1 MKSFT
6 LLASAAL
13 TALASLP
20 LATGASIPSYLEMH
34 HTSRRELSH
43 AQVQA
48 ELGPLLSR
56 NATIIGPGGPG
67 TIVKLANALGI
78 PFMVKSRGHAPTDT
92 VGRFRGIQIDMS
104 KLQRITI
111 QPGGGSN
118 TTETAWFQGG
128 TYDNDN
134 LVNLNVVLANGS
146 ATRVNATSHPDL
158 WWGMQGAG
166 HNFGIVTSF
175 QSKIYPKKVDTW
187 HYHSYIFT
195 QDKLESLFEAL
206 NVLHGHGD
214 GSTPALMTANFG
226 MFQTVPSISQ
236 AEPAIT
242 WVFGYAGPAAE
253 AEALLEPYNRLGP
266 AAQES
271 GDMPYPQVAPAMGSG
286 MDQPICEPGHA
297 HVQSTPPFDAYNV
310 TAERELYGLLAR
322 TFARHPQLAAGAFAP
337 ARGVLDRGRGRGG
350 PGRLL
355 MLFET
360 RLPLS
365 DATPENLRLA
375 RELVREAR
383 EVWNAG
389 APGLKPA
396 SYVNYANGDEPLE
409 PMYGYEPWR
418 LQRLRALKRQY
429 DPHGRFSYY
438 NPIPSQ

>member
-6 LLASAAL
+6 LLASATL
-13 TALASLP
+13 TAVASLP

-56 NATIIGPGGPG
+56 NTTIIGPGGLGWDDVESLPDVRLVVVPG
-67 TIVKLANALGI
+67 AESDISTIAKLANALGI
-78 PFMVKSRGHAPTDT
+78 PFMVKNRGHALTNT
-92 VGRFRGIQIDMS
+92 VGRFRGIQIDICDCVGMMGPG
-104 KLQRITI
+104 L
-111 QPGGGSN
+111 GGGYGRY
-118 TTETAWFQGG
+118 QGLYG
-128 TYDNDN
+128 RIRDN
-134 LVNLNVVLANGS
+134 LVNLNAVLANGS
-146 ATRVNATSHPDL
+146 AIRVNATSHPGL

-214 GSTPALMTANFG
+214 GSTPALMAANFG
-226 MFQTVPSISQ
+226 MFQIVPSISQ
-236 AEPAIT
+236 AEPAII
-242 WVFGYAGPAAE
+242 WAFGCAGPAAE
-253 AEALLEPYNRLGP
+253 AEALLEPFNRLDP

-271 GDMPYPQVAPAMGSG
+271 GNVPYPQVAPAMGSG

-297 HVQSTPPFDAYNV
+297 HVQSTSLFDAYNV

-337 ARGVLDRGRGRGG
+337 ARG
-350 PGRLL
+350 LL

-360 RLPLS
+360 RLTPS
-365 DATPENLRLA
+365 DASPENLRLA

-409 PMYGYEPWR
+409 PMYGYDPWR
-418 LQRLRALKRQY
+418 L
-429 DPHGRFSYY
+429 
-438 NPIPSQ
+438 